1 MINAMNRLAE
11 TLLATAIGL
20 TALSLGACGRTD
32 SDPASGGLT
41 VGESERLDAAAERLD
56 QREPSPARDDSAA
69 LEDEVRDRLEAEN
82 AANSAR

>member
-1 MINAMNRLAE
+1 MLKGMTRLTDMARF
-11 TLLATAIGL
+11 TAIGL
-20 TALSLGACGRTD
+20 AALALAACGRTD

-56 QREPSPARDDSAA
+56 QREPSPARNDSAA
-69 LEDEVRDRLEAEN
+69 LEDDVRDRLEAEN